1 MCIYKQSYLRK
12 NQLQKTY
19 ALIVYSYLQANAKCN
34 LAMQLISL
42 YATNPHHH
50 AVSIS
55 MQDPVPSELNVHTDT
70 LVVIAHPRQPAR
82 ESLHTSP
89 QQIIRTLEL
98 NKALVSILALA
109 ETHTLA
115 SLGVLI
121 AV

>member
-1 MCIYKQSYLRK
+1 MYS
-12 NQLQKTY
+12 NLQT
-19 ALIVYSYLQANAKCN
+19 NAKCN

-42 YATNPHHH
+42 YATKPTSPCTIHLNARSRPFR
-50 AVSIS
+50 AVC
-55 MQDPVPSELNVHTDT
+55 MYVRTDT

-82 ESLHTSP
+82 KSLHTSP

-98 NKALVSILALA
+98 DKALVSILALA
-109 ETHTLA
+109 QTHTLA